1 LAVVLCHLIASA
13 EKVLVSVI
21 KLEQPS
27 FRVVPSR
34 LIHRPKRGGADPVR
48 LPGGCR
54 WTRSQSAVTREPA
67 MLFRDLPI
75 RHKLVGLISLISLSA
90 LLVAGVVMLAYEF
103 GKSRRAMAS
112 RLSTIARIVSANS
125 SAALISNQDGAAHET
140 LSALKAEP
148 EILAAALYDQNG
160 RLFARY
166 PAGMP
171 TNDFPSA
178 PALNDP
184 HFGDAFTLVIPVL
197 QSQRPV
203 GKLFLRADYRNLS
216 HRMFVYGIVLM
227 LVLAGSGALTLF
239 LSNRFESRISGPL
252 LQLANVA
259 TAVSQKRD
267 YSARATK
274 SGADELGALTDAFN
288 SMLEQIQKSDAALR
302 DSEHRFRM
310 IADNISV
317 LAWTADSS
325 GKGNW
330 HNKRWYDYTG
340 LSQESPSGE
349 RWSRLHPD
357 HLNRVKASWEEACA
371 QKTVWEDT
379 FPLRGSDGQYRWFL
393 SRAVP
398 IADETGNI
406 LHWFGTNVDITEMRE
421 AERSL
426 AHLAAIVESSHDAII
441 SKTLDGVIRTW
452 NRGAEQIFGFTA
464 AEAVG
469 QPIRMIIPPE
479 RHFEEESILERQR
492 RGESIEH
499 FETVRVRKDGT
510 QIEVSLS
517 ISPLRD
523 SRGQIVGISKIA
535 RDITEKKRSE
545 RALQSAL
552 IAAKAAN
559 RAKDDFLAALSH
571 ELRTPLMPVMF
582 TVSGMQQDP
591 GLPSPV
597 RNSLA
602 VVRRNLEIQVRMI
615 NDLIDLSRIRANRLE
630 LAFEVVDLHETLNR
644 AFEVCR
650 SHQKFSDLSV
660 EIKLTAQNPYV
671 RADADRM
678 QQVFWNLI
686 QNAIKFTPSGGEI
699 TIRSYESGGNF
710 CVCVADTGCGIEPEV
725 LGRIF
730 EPFEQGGRKSK
741 ESLQGLGLGLAIA
754 RRIVTAHGGSL
765 TATSGG
771 AGQGAT
777 FTLELQTVSPPS
789 PSSVVAAFPYQ
800 PELINQ

>member
-1 LAVVLCHLIASA
+1 
-13 EKVLVSVI
+13 
-21 KLEQPS
+21 
-27 FRVVPSR
+27 
-34 LIHRPKRGGADPVR
+34 
-48 LPGGCR
+48 
-54 WTRSQSAVTREPA
+54 
-67 MLFRDLPI
+67 MLFQDLPI
-75 RHKLVGLISLISLSA
+75 RRKLVGLISLISLSA

-103 GKSRRAMAS
+103 GKSRQAMAGK
-112 RLSTIARIVSANS
+112 LSTIARIISANS
-125 SAALISNQDGAAHET
+125 SAALVLNQSGAAHET
-140 LSALKAEP
+140 LAALQAEP
-148 EILAAALYDQNG
+148 EIRAAALYDKYG

-171 TNDFPSA
+171 AKDFPAA
-178 PALNDP
+178 PALHGP
-184 HFGDAFTLVIPVL
+184 HFGDAFTVVIPVS

-203 GKLFLRADYRNLS
+203 GTLFLKADYRNLS
-216 HRMFVYGIVLM
+216 HRMFVYGFVLV

-259 TAVSQKRD
+259 TVVSEKQD
-267 YSARATK
+267 YSVRATK

-288 SMLEQIQKSDAALR
+288 LMLTEIQKGDAALR
-302 DSEHRFRM
+302 DSEQRFRM

-325 GKGNW
+325 GRGTW
-330 HNKRWYDYTG
+330 HNKRWCDYTG
-340 LSQESPSGE
+340 LSDESPSGE
-349 RWSRLHPD
+349 GWSRLHPD
-357 HLNRVKASWEEACA
+357 HLSRVKESWGEACA
-371 QKTVWEDT
+371 RKTIWEDT
-379 FPLRGSDGQYRWFL
+379 FPLKGSDGQYRWFL

-398 IADETGNI
+398 ISDETGDI
-406 LHWFGTNVDITEMRE
+406 LHWFGTNVDITGMRE
-421 AERSL
+421 AERSV
-426 AHLAAIVESSHDAII
+426 AHLAAIVQSSHDAII
-441 SKTLDGVIRTW
+441 SKTLEGVISTW
-452 NRGAEQIFGFTA
+452 NRGAELIFGYTA
-464 AEAVG
+464 QEAVG
-469 QPIRMIIPPE
+469 QPITLIIPPE

-492 RGESIEH
+492 RGEAIEH

-523 SRGQIVGISKIA
+523 SRGTIVGVSKIA
-535 RDITEKKRSE
+535 RDVTERKRSE

-582 TVSGMQQDP
+582 TISGMQQDP
-591 GLPSPV
+591 GLPATL
-597 RNSLA
+597 RNGLA

-630 LAFEVVDLHETLNR
+630 LVFEVIDLHETITR

-650 SHQKFSDLSV
+650 SHQKFPELIV
-660 EIKLTAQNPYV
+660 EMKLMAQNHFV

-686 QNAIKFTPSGGEI
+686 QNAIKFTPAGGEI
-699 TIRSYESGGNF
+699 TIRSSDRAGNLYIT
-710 CVCVADTGCGIEPEV
+710 VSDTGCGIEPEV
-725 LGRIF
+725 LTRIF

-754 RRIVTAHGGSL
+754 RRIVTAHEGSL
-765 TATSGG
+765 TATSEGVG
-771 AGQGAT
+771 EGAT
-777 FTLELQTVSPPS
+777 FTLEIQAVRPPPS
-789 PSSVVAAFPYQ
+789 VVSAFPFQ
-800 PELINQ
+800 PDLINSVTK